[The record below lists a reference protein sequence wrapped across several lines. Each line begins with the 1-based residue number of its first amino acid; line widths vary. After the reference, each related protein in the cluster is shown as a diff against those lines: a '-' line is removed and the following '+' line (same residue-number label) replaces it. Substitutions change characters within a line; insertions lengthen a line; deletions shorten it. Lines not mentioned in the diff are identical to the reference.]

1 MVGPFHVDEKRSK
14 VGNAG
19 IQTLSGNDMLGIRFG
34 RDTRGE
40 LYILTKADGK
50 MYKLVSAGV
59 KPQNVK

>member
-50 MYKLVSAGV
+50 IYKLVSAGV

>member
-1 MVGPFHVDEKRSK
+1 LVGPFHVDEKRSK

>member
-34 RDTRGE
+34 RDTHGK